1 MYRIETW
8 ENAREIHYTDA
19 LNIQQVE
26 ANLSRNSDGVRFAV
40 MEDIR
45 KGHTDTYIDF
55 ADRTFTVTRLDI

>member
-40 MEDIR
+40 MDDLR

-55 ADRTFTVTRLDI
+55 ADRTFIVTKLDN

>member
-26 ANLSRNSDGVRFAV
+26 ANLSRNSDGVRLAV
-40 MEDIR
+40 LEDLR
-45 KGHTDTYIDF
+45 KGHTDVYIDF
-55 ADRTFTVTRLDI
+55 ADRTFTITKLDI